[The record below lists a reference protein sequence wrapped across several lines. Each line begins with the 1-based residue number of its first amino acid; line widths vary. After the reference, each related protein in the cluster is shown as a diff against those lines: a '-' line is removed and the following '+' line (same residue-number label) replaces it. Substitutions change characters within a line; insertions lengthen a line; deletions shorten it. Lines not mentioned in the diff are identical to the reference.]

1 MATLLLI
8 GFVGAVLVLYVAERL
23 LKARRR
29 AHKLRRMSDRLDAA
43 ARRAEHQ
50 HEKRQAV
57 AQASAALTAFMPA
70 IKAPPLTVPGTEVK
84 VGQPEAEAEPEPESE
99 AAPEEEAEA
108 QPKAKSDCDRAG
120 RPDHARPHR
129 GPRTGEQRAHAA
141 EQPRAHTAEQPR
153 AHTGEHGVRSGEHPV
168 RSGEH
173 PVRSGEHPV
182 RSGEHGVRSRT
193 R

>member
-84 VGQPEAEAEPEPESE
+84 VGQPEAEAEPEPELESESE

-141 EQPRAHTAEQPR
+141 EQPRAHTAE
-153 AHTGEHGVRSGEHPV
+153 HGVRSGEHPV

-182 RSGEHGVRSRT
+182 QSGEHGVRSRT